1 MKRIVEF
8 VAMVGNHNLHNQ
20 EGKLVINWNEHV
32 KGKDAS
38 EIVVLCS
45 EIYTIGRLYW
55 TDKATQEE
63 KEELLTIKN

>member
-45 EIYTIGRLYW
+45 DGRLYW

>member
-8 VAMVGNHNLHNQ
+8 VAMVGNHNLRNH
-20 EGKLVINWNEHV
+20 EGKLVINWNKHV
-32 KGKDAS
+32 KGKSES

-45 EIYTIGRLYW
+45 DGKFYW